1 MLGGVLACGF
11 THAGIT
17 PLDVT
22 KCNMQVCRS
31 LSYLL
36 PSRSTSLFR
45 HCLANLAPPRPLI
58 PTMYSAAYPSPPL
71 SHSGVALRRVSMTAS
86 HSRQS
91 ISLEPVRPQT
101 APLSPPLPPIVN
113 NIHPTPLPS
122 RCVCVV
128 YQRFAGMLTCRAR
141 SRGAATK
148 NVAVSDGSGQS
159 GARLPLGPAHAKS
172 ASVPSD
178 ETDADHLLSASL

>member
-1 MLGGVLACGF
+1 MLGGALACGF

-71 SHSGVALRRVSMTAS
+71 SHSGIALKRVSMMAS

-91 ISLEPVRPQT
+91 ISLRP
-101 APLSPPLPPIVN
+101 ARPLHASDSAFVPSPPTYRKLRSSYA
-113 NIHPTPLPS
+113 PS
-122 RCVCVV
+122 FTLCVRCVPAFRWHVDLSRTFARCCHQKRGGVRRERTIRRPLTARPAPCEI
-128 YQRFAGMLTCRAR
+128 RFR
-141 SRGAATK
+141 S
-148 NVAVSDGSGQS
+148 
-159 GARLPLGPAHAKS
+159 LGRHRR
-172 ASVPSD
+172 
-178 ETDADHLLSASL
+178 